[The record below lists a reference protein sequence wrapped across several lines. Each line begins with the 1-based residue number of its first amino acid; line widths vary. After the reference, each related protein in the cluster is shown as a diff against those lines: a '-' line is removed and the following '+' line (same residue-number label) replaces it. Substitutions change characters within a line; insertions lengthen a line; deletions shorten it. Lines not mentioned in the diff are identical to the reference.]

1 MQRGKA
7 VKTTVFVLF
16 AGLVVGCAAARAQD
30 PPVPTTPPVTSQP
43 PVSSPPATEQPPA
56 TAQPPVATQPPATAT
71 PPPSVP
77 AAAPAALVAPK
88 LTDAESRRRRE
99 AIFVLEG
106 VFVRQVLLAA
116 NATQSEI
123 EAFQPG
129 LRISM
134 FSAVP
139 PQARGN
145 YLEDYG
151 VFFQVQIPTY
161 IPSVVKVIED
171 LATAQARVRAQAN
184 DPARLATVERPST
197 RDAVMDPDMFYV
209 NAVRQYLI
217 SAMLDQSRSLE
228 LRPGEWLTVSA
239 RGEDG
244 GPSELAQPSIMV
256 LRIRGTDLLDFLAGR
271 LTRDEVIRRV
281 EVKGS
286 SGR

>member
-30 PPVPTTPPVTSQP
+30 PQVPTT
-43 PVSSPPATEQPPA
+43 PPA
-56 TAQPPVATQPPATAT
+56 TAQPPVSPPPAAQLPPVTTAPT
-71 PPPSVP
+71 PEQVPP
-77 AAAPAALVAPK
+77 AAPAAAAAAVMPK
-88 LTDAESRRRRE
+88 LTEAESRRRRE

-106 VFVRQVLLAA
+106 VFVRKVLLAA

-134 FSAVP
+134 FSTVP

-171 LATAQARVRAQAN
+171 LARRPQAN
-184 DPARLATVERPST
+184 DPARLTSIERPPS

-209 NAVRQYLI
+209 NAVRQYLV
-217 SAMLDQSRSLE
+217 SAMLDQSVSLE

-244 GPSELAQPSIMV
+244 GPSELAQPSIMM
-256 LRIRGTDLLDFLAGR
+256 LRVRGSDLNDFLAGR
-271 LTRDEVIRRV
+271 LTRDEMIRRV

>member
-1 MQRGKA
+1 VA
-7 VKTTVFVLF
+7 
-16 AGLVVGCAAARAQD
+16 
-30 PPVPTTPPVTSQP
+30 PTP
-43 PVSSPPATEQPPA
+43 
-56 TAQPPVATQPPATAT
+56 QPPVAA
-71 PPPSVP
+71 PSAVAAVP
-77 AAAPAALVAPK
+77 TK
-88 LTDAESRRRRE
+88 LSDAESRRRRE

-123 EAFQPG
+123 EAFQPD
-129 LRISM
+129 LRIRM

-145 YLEDYG
+145 FLEDYG

-171 LATAQARVRAQAN
+171 LARRPQST
-184 DPARLATVERPST
+184 DPARPASLERPLS
-197 RDAVMDPDMFYV
+197 RDAVMDPDLFYV

-244 GPSELAQPSIMV
+244 GPSELAQPSIMM
-256 LRIRGTDLLDFLAGR
+256 LRLRGTDLIDFLAGR

>member
-1 MQRGKA
+1 MQRGKG

-16 AGLVVGCAAARAQD
+16 AGLVVGCTAARAQG
-30 PPVPTTPPVTSQP
+30 PPVPTTPPVTGQP
-43 PVSSPPATEQPPA
+43 PASPPPAAEQPPA
-56 TAQPPVATQPPATAT
+56 TAQPPVTVQPPATAAPT
-71 PPPSVP
+71 PEQAVP
-77 AAAPAALVAPK
+77 AVPATAPAVAPK

-171 LATAQARVRAQAN
+171 LARRPQSN
-184 DPARLATVERPST
+184 DPARLTSIERPPS

-209 NAVRQYLI
+209 NAVRQYLV

-228 LRPGEWLTVSA
+228 MRPGEWLTVSA

-244 GPSELAQPSIMV
+244 GPSELAQPSIMT
-256 LRIRGTDLLDFLAGR
+256 LRVRGSDLIDFLAGR

>member
-16 AGLVVGCAAARAQD
+16 AGLVVGCATAHAQD
-30 PPVPTTPPVTSQP
+30 PPVPTMPPVTGQP
-43 PVSSPPATEQPPA
+43 PVSPPATAEQPPA
-56 TAQPPVATQPPATAT
+56 TAQPPVVQPPANPA
-71 PPPSVP
+71 PAPAA
-77 AAAPAALVAPK
+77 AAAPAATPAVPPK

-171 LATAQARVRAQAN
+171 LARVRPQSN
-184 DPARLATVERPST
+184 DPARLTSLERPPS
-197 RDAVMDPDMFYV
+197 RDAVMDPDLFYV
-209 NAVRQYLI
+209 NAVRQYLV

-256 LRIRGTDLLDFLAGR
+256 LRVRGSDLVDFLAGR

>member
-16 AGLVVGCAAARAQD
+16 AGLVVGCATAHAQD
-30 PPVPTTPPVTSQP
+30 PPVPTMPPVTGQP
-43 PVSSPPATEQPPA
+43 PVVQPPA
-56 TAQPPVATQPPATAT
+56 NPAPA
-71 PPPSVP
+71 PAA
-77 AAAPAALVAPK
+77 AAAPAATPAVPPK

-171 LATAQARVRAQAN
+171 LAEARIRRQSN
-184 DPARLATVERPST
+184 DAARLTSIDRPAS
-197 RDAVMDPDMFYV
+197 RDAVLDPDMFYV
-209 NAVRQYLI
+209 NAVRQYLV

-256 LRIRGTDLLDFLAGR
+256 LRVRGSDLVDFLAGR